1 MKKYILPALAIAA
14 MMVSCNNQSPKMDE
28 QPAAV
33 SADGLKIAYV
43 EVDSLMTQYNF
54 AKDYS
59 VTLQKQSN
67 NARNTLNQKGN
78 ALQAAVA
85 NFQQKV
91 NNNGFTSREQAASQ
105 QAAIERQ
112 QRDLQELQ
120 ARLEGE
126 LANQTAKFNEAL
138 RDSLQ
143 NFLKDYNNDKKY
155 DMILAKSGDNI
166 LMANKRFDITQDVI
180 NGLNKRYKPSAKP
193 AADEKKARLWLKRAL
208 AHENKGPEILAKIRK
223 KAAEGDDDAKR
234 MLKLVGK

>member
-78 ALQAAVA
+78 ALQAAVS

-143 NFLKDYNNDKKY
+143 NFLKVYNNDKKY

-193 AADEKKARLWLKRAL
+193 AADEKKAD
-208 AHENKGPEILAKIRK
+208 EK
-223 KAAEGDDDAKR
+223 KADEK
-234 MLKLVGK
+234 K

>member
-1 MKKYILPALAIAA
+1 
-14 MMVSCNNQSPKMDE
+14 MDE
-28 QPAAV
+28 QPAAA

-126 LANQTAKFNEAL
+126 LATQTAKFNEAL

-143 NFLKDYNNDKKY
+143 NFLKVYNNDKKY

-193 AADEKKARLWLKRAL
+193 AADEKKAD
-208 AHENKGPEILAKIRK
+208 EK
-223 KAAEGDDDAKR
+223 KADEKKADEK
-234 MLKLVGK
+234 K